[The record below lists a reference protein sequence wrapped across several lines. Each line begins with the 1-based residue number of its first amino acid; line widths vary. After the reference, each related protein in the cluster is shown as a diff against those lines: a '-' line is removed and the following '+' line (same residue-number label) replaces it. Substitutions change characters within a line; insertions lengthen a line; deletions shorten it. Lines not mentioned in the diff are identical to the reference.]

1 MTAAETRLPP
11 TFTHSE
17 GHIRPEPRAPLSL
30 FPVSSASFKMTSRNI
45 GSDVRP
51 PDGYGIRSTDAPDAP
66 GTRMVPSPENS
77 DTAHMDEDNALRSLT
92 GAVRDQ
98 NELERHIT
106 VQANAAIVEA
116 EDKKD
121 QNRID
126 KLDAARARLQS
137 QLDKERERLVRVAG
151 NPYQSRNVFPDV
163 ARLEEEVRQVSN
175 DIADFKSRMDKRHEE
190 NPLQSLSRSKSIKL
204 PGESN
209 RDFLIRTGKI
219 TPFARVSG
227 PRPHG
232 VEGKLA
238 DAILEAEEAAT
249 EEQLAS
255 NYEGP
260 TSHTLLRRPGFADH
274 IVGPQPSGS
283 VRDTNREPAP
293 SAAEAEFSL
302 RPRKKP
308 RIQKSRSPSADFE
321 PDIPSE
327 SDSDDF
333 AVLQQGTEDDL
344 VRKERRKGKAKAREG
359 GDQRIDFSKI
369 DDGHEGLYRK
379 RLGDW
384 TARRSRAR
392 RARRASSDAAADA
405 YRSDED
411 EPEWLKP
418 SPDYPDLSI
427 DEDLTLPGDIHP
439 SLFGYQK
446 TGVQWLA
453 ELYKQRVGGIVGDE
467 MGLGKTVQL
476 IAFVAALHYSKKL
489 TRPAIVVAP
498 ATLLRQWVS
507 EFHRWWPPLRVSI
520 LHASG
525 SGMLNPIAEDEYDVE
540 HYRPI
545 ASKYER
551 AAAKI
556 VKGVL
561 EKGHVLVTTY
571 TGLQTY
577 AELLLPIVWEYAV
590 LDEGHKIRNPNA
602 EITITCK
609 ELNTPNRVILSGT
622 PVQNNLTELWSLF
635 DFIYPMRLGTLVN
648 FRTQFE
654 IPIRQGGYA
663 NASNLQV
670 MTAEKCAE
678 ALKDTISEYLLQ
690 RLKVD
695 VAADLPEKTE
705 QVLFCKMTEG
715 QRNAYEM
722 FLRSDEVSAI
732 LSRRRQSLYGIDIL
746 RKICNHPDLLDKS
759 LERKAGY
766 DWGNPKLSA
775 KLQLTKDLL
784 QKVMIPNGHK
794 TLLFS
799 QGKLMLNIIEKCIR
813 DNGISY
819 LRLDG
824 ETPVDQRQPMID
836 RFNEDPKVHVFLMTT
851 RTGGLGTNLTGA
863 DRIIIFD
870 PDWNPSTD
878 LQARERAWRLGQR
891 KPVKIYRLM
900 TEGTIEEKIYH
911 RQIFKQ
917 FMTNKVLKDPKQRSS
932 YDLSDLYD
940 LFSYNA
946 TGDAVAD
953 RSEAFKGAEVGF
965 GEASQQPTNYPISE
979 DSRPQDTDS
988 ERKELRAM
996 VASMADYHEDKSAHD
1011 ERRMLE
1017 GIFARS
1023 VNSAYDHEQIVNGP
1037 QRAKADMSVLR
1048 QEANLVARQ
1057 AAENLRQAGEDARR
1071 VPIGTVTW
1079 TGEIG
1084 SGGRPGAGRR
1094 RRGGP
1099 SSAGIMSNLAD
1110 RQGLGNT
1117 SSGSSRPGTPSADRN
1132 LKASDFVGMIK
1143 IFISRQGG
1151 RVPSKMLVD
1160 HFNSY
1165 CPGKKQ
1171 SDEFKLALDRV
1182 AVLNKT
1188 GGSGRGIWT
1197 LRQGIS

>member
-1 MTAAETRLPP
+1 MNTE
-11 TFTHSE
+11 E
-17 GHIRPEPRAPLSL
+17 
-30 FPVSSASFKMTSRNI
+30 
-45 GSDVRP
+45 
-51 PDGYGIRSTDAPDAP
+51 
-66 GTRMVPSPENS
+66 PSPEQRAESRAALLGRMVAATQEGSSQNDEQVVP
-77 DTAHMDEDNALRSLT
+77 DTEGLNEEDALKKLT
-92 GAVRDQ
+92 GTVRDQ
-98 NELERHIT
+98 NDLERDIT
-106 VQANAAIVEA
+106 IQANAALVEA

-126 KLDAARARLQS
+126 KLQASKHRLQL
-137 QLDKERERLVRVAG
+137 QLDKEEKRLEKVSG
-151 NPYQSRNVFPDV
+151 NPYQARNVQKEI
-163 ARLEEEVRQVSN
+163 AKLEVEIGQISN
-175 DIADFKSRMDKRHEE
+175 DISDFQARINRRHQE
-190 NPLQSLSRSKSIKL
+190 NPLEDTAHVKSKRL
-204 PGESN
+204 PGEGH
-209 RDFLIRTGKI
+209 REYLIRTGKI
-219 TPFARVSG
+219 TPFAKVGG
-227 PRPHG
+227 PRPAG
-232 VEGKLA
+232 IEGQLA
-238 DAILEAEEAAT
+238 DAILDAEEEAAAD
-249 EEQLAS
+249 QLEGD
-255 NYEGP
+255 EGP
-260 TSHTLLRRPGFADH
+260 TSHQLLRRPGFADE
-274 IVGPQPSGS
+274 VEKPE
-283 VRDTNREPAP
+283 TEPETASAP
-293 SAAEAEFSL
+293 VESEFSL
-302 RPRKKP
+302 RPRKK
-308 RIQKSRSPSADFE
+308 RRVQAERSPSADFE
-321 PDIPSE
+321 PRGTSSSE
-327 SDSDDF
+327 SDH
-333 AVLQQGTEDDL
+333 AVWQQGTEDDL
-344 VRKERRKGKAKAREG
+344 IRDQRRKTKAKAKADE
-359 GDQRIDFSKI
+359 QEAIDLSKI
-369 DDGHEGLYRK
+369 DDGNEACYK
-379 RLGDW
+379 RRLNDW
-384 TARRSRAR
+384 VTRRSRAR
-392 RARRASSDAAADA
+392 RARRQATDSSTEAEA
-405 YRSDED
+405 SDEEED
-411 EPEWLKP
+411 EWFKP
-418 SPDYPDLSI
+418 APDFPDHEFGDGLR
-427 DEDLTLPGDIHP
+427 LPGDIHP

-453 ELYKQRVGGIVGDE
+453 ELHKQSVGGIVGDE

-476 IAFVAALHYSKKL
+476 IAFIAALHYSKKL
-489 TRPAIVVAP
+489 QRPVVVVAP

-507 EFHRWWPPLRVSI
+507 EFHRWWPPLRVAI

-525 SGMLNPIAEDEYDVE
+525 SGMMNPKFEDDYDLD

-545 ASKYER
+545 ASKSQK
-551 AAAKI
+551 AAKRI
-556 VKGVL
+556 VNSAVK
-561 EKGHVLVTTY
+561 KGHVLVTTY

-577 AELLLPIVWEYAV
+577 AEELLPVQWDYAV

-602 EITITCK
+602 EITVTCK

-678 ALKDTISEYLLQ
+678 ALKETISEYLLQ

-705 QVLFCKMTEG
+705 QVLFCKLTDG
-715 QRNAYEM
+715 QRAAYET
-722 FLRSDEVSAI
+722 FVKSDEVSAI

-759 LERKAGY
+759 LGQKAGY
-766 DWGNPKLSA
+766 DFGSPKLSA

-794 TLLFS
+794 ALLFS
-799 QGKLMLNIIEKCIR
+799 QGKQMLNIIQKCIR
-813 DNGISY
+813 QCGISH
-819 LRLDG
+819 LRMDG
-824 ETPVDQRQPMID
+824 ETPVDQRQSMID
-836 RFNEDPKVHVFLMTT
+836 RFNGDPDIHVFLMTT

-878 LQARERAWRLGQR
+878 LQARERAWRLGQK

-940 LFSYNA
+940 LFSFHP
-946 TGDAVAD
+946 TGEAGAQ
-953 RSEAFKGAEVGF
+953 RSEVFKGAEVNLGNTAVD
-965 GEASQQPTNYPISE
+965 GDDAQNPEPVTSLRNNP
-979 DSRPQDTDS
+979 TDS
-988 ERKELRAM
+988 EGKEVQQMGLIAAM
-996 VASMADYHEDKSAHD
+996 EEYKEDKSVHD

-1037 QRAKADMSVLR
+1037 QKAKADISVLR
-1048 QEANLVARQ
+1048 HEANQVARQ
-1057 AAENLRQAGEDARR
+1057 AAAHLRQAGLEARR

-1079 TGEIG
+1079 TGEVG
-1084 SGGRPGAGRR
+1084 QGGRPGANR

-1110 RQGLGNT
+1110 RQGLDDG
-1117 SSGSSRPGTPSADRN
+1117 SASSSRSGTPGTDRN
-1132 LKASDFVGMIK
+1132 LKTKDFVAMIK
-1143 IFISRQGG
+1143 AFVNRHGG

-1160 HFNSY
+1160 HFNPY

-1171 SDEFKLALDRV
+1171 SDEFKAALDKV
-1182 AVLNKT
+1182 AVLSKT
-1188 GGSGRGIWT
+1188 GGTGRGIWT
-1197 LRQGIS
+1197 LKPGVK